1 MINFAVRN
9 NQFSLGGRLQNAPTK
24 TRLLKYNVMH
34 KAFILL
40 SAVFLCALAGCQERF
55 EERLQREAREFTAKH
70 CPQEREPG
78 TVLDS
83 TTYSPSRRTYSLW
96 YTVSEPTATLL
107 QTTDKVLIKRA
118 FLNEL
123 TNSTDYKLLK
133 DEGIDFEY
141 HYARADNR
149 QTVYH
154 LILKKEDYRRTN

>member
-24 TRLLKYNVMH
+24 TRLLKYNVMN

-55 EERLQREAREFTAKH
+55 DERLQREAREFTAKH

-83 TTYSPSRRTYSLW
+83 TTYSPDRRTYSLW
-96 YTVSEPTATLL
+96 YTVSESTATLL
-107 QTTDKVLIKRA
+107 QTTDKVLIDVPCS
-118 FLNEL
+118 
-123 TNSTDYKLLK
+123 TN
-133 DEGIDFEY
+133 
-141 HYARADNR
+141 
-149 QTVYH
+149 
-154 LILKKEDYRRTN
+154 

>member
-1 MINFAVRN
+1 MN
-9 NQFSLGGRLQNAPTK
+9 
-24 TRLLKYNVMH
+24 

-40 SAVFLCALAGCQERF
+40 STVFLCALAGCQERF
-55 EERLQREAREFTAKH
+55 DERLQREAREFTAKH

-83 TTYSPSRRTYSLW
+83 TTYSPARRTYSLW

-107 QTTDKVLIKRA
+107 QTTDKVLIRRA
-118 FLNEL
+118 LLNEL

>member
-1 MINFAVRN
+1 MN
-9 NQFSLGGRLQNAPTK
+9 
-24 TRLLKYNVMH
+24 

-55 EERLQREAREFTAKH
+55 DERLQREAREFTEKH

-83 TTYSPSRRTYSLW
+83 TTYSPARRTYSLW

-107 QTTDKVLIKRA
+107 QTTDKVLIRRA
-118 FLNEL
+118 LLNEL

-133 DEGIDFEY
+133 ATPFEPSHDFPCDFVRILLTHSLLGSEKMSVLSIDIAVSSNSYTFM
-141 HYARADNR
+141 
-149 QTVYH
+149 
-154 LILKKEDYRRTN
+154 